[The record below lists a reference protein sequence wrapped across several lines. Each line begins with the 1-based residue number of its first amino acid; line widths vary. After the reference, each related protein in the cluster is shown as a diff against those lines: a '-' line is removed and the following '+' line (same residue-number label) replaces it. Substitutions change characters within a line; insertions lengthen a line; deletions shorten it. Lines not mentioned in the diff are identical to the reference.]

1 MFHWT
6 KNKQTASVNY
16 PKMLFFFR
24 QANAVNVRYVVF
36 IQKCSRETVWTGMH
50 IGACLY
56 STERS
61 IKDLY
66 SIC

>member
-1 MFHWT
+1 MPECSFLSKLNT
-6 KNKQTASVNY
+6 
-16 PKMLFFFR
+16 
-24 QANAVNVRYVVF
+24 VNVRYAVF
-36 IQKCSRETVWTGMH
+36 IQRCSGDTVWTGMH

-56 STERS
+56 STELS